1 MKKQTTYINMV
12 MLIMSDLLKEA
23 ESLRDQQVAD
33 AEAESDIFDREVIES
48 DINLAYEEFMM
59 NVDEIKEAGQN
70 LIHLIQSYI

>member
-23 ESLRDQQVAD
+23 EALREQQIADAD
-33 AEAESDIFDREVIES
+33 AERDIFDKEVIES

-59 NVDEIKEAGQN
+59 NVDEIKEASQN
-70 LIHLIQSYI
+70 LIHLIHSYI

>member
-33 AEAESDIFDREVIES
+33 AEAESDIFDKEVIES
-48 DINLAYEEFMM
+48 DINLAYEEFML
-59 NVDEIKEAGQN
+59 NVDEIKEAGQT
-70 LIHLIQSYI
+70 LIHLIHSYI